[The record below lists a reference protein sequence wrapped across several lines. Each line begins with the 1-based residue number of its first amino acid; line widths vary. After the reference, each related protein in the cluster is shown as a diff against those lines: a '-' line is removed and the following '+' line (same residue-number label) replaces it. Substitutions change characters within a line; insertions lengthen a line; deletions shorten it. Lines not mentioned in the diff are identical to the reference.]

1 MDDKWWHVC
10 VYLCSAVQ
18 TVRDEKVPDQH
29 EQGAQE
35 TVPGQKVVEGKIDRW
50 LIYRLIDI

>member
-1 MDDKWWHVC
+1 MDDKWRHVC